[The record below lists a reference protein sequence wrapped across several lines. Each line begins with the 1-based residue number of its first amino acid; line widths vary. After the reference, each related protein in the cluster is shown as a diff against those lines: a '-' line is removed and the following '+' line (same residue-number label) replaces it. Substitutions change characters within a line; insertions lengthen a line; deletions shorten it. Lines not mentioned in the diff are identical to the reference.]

1 MPDLTRMFAWTCCT
15 NTSWDIEIPGS
26 KGAWYKV
33 AFGHMPA
40 THPVQYDWTCTCKA
54 YQYGGGKYCKH
65 IEAVKAAKKRCGWN
79 AELEPTA
86 QVLTRDG
93 ENVCP
98 HCGGPVESIQVAV

>member
-15 NTSWDIEIPGS
+15 NISWNIDIPGS

-33 AFGHMPA
+33 SFEHMPS
-40 THPVQYDWTCTCKA
+40 THPVQYDWTCTCKS

-65 IEAVKAAKKRCGWN
+65 IVAVKNAEKRCGWN

-86 QVLTRDG
+86 QALTSDG
-93 ENVCP
+93 EHKCP
-98 HCGGPVESIQVAV
+98 RCGGPVESIQVAV